1 MPNCWWFF
9 VAVAIAVG
17 AAPCAAGERRSAA
30 QRIGLKIGPET
41 TIIDGPLTASGLPD
55 YVTYLNSKLSRGVE
69 PEDNFWAAMWVV
81 FGRIRDLTPEEAA
94 GYEQWLGI
102 RIPGEGTLKIGLIDY
117 SILKQVGRVPWTRDQ
132 FPEAAN
138 WVEANAE
145 ALAAAAQ
152 AAQRPRAFA
161 PLHPYRAERYPAT
174 CVASTHVFAVQE
186 VCRLLAARSMLR
198 LGEGDPDGA
207 WRDLVT
213 QFRIARHVQGGWR
226 AFDLQVAMGIRSQ
239 AGDALTSWMS
249 AADLSAAELEWR
261 LAELRPLLATRPMA
275 EIIEGE
281 RLQFADAMISVASG
295 AVTANVVAEMGF
307 RMQRS
312 GLVPL
317 SNPSPAR
324 HAQEVLYEIESR
336 LLYSRLIRIRSDS
349 NAVLRTGAQVYTE
362 IREALSQ
369 PTHRER
375 KERLTAIQDRLKEE
389 NQRVATPG
397 AVLAEFV
404 QSHPDRLG
412 EMIGRCSL
420 VPPIGFFV
428 LYAEVVQTRAET
440 RSRILLAALRLKA
453 SLAAG
458 AKRPSRWSDLN
469 WDSADVVDPFSGE
482 PFKLRSDERAIA
494 IWSVGPNG
502 KDDYDEEKP
511 DAATDDIRTVLRLR

>member
-9 VAVAIAVG
+9 VAVAIAAG
-17 AAPCAAGERRSAA
+17 AVPAVAGERRSAA

-41 TIIDGPLTASGLPD
+41 TIIDGPLTADGLPD
-55 YVTYLNSKLSRGVE
+55 YVEHLNRKLSRGVE
-69 PEDNFWAAMWVV
+69 PEDNFWAAMWGI
-81 FGRIRDLTPEEAA
+81 FGRIRDLTPEAAA

-145 ALAAAAQ
+145 ALAATAEAAE
-152 AAQRPRAFA
+152 RPRAFA

-174 CVASTHVFAVQE
+174 CVATPHVFAVQE
-186 VCRLLAARSMLR
+186 VCRLLVARSMLR
-198 LGEGDPDGA
+198 LGEGDPEGA

-213 QFRIARHVQGGWR
+213 QFRIARHVQGGWC
-226 AFDLQVAMGIRSQ
+226 AFDLQVAIGIRSQ
-239 AGDALTSWMS
+239 AGEALTSWMS

-275 EIIEGE
+275 EIVEGE
-281 RLQFADAMISVASG
+281 RMEFADTMISVASG
-295 AVTANVVAEMGF
+295 AVTANTAAEMGF
-307 RMQRS
+307 RMARP
-312 GLVPL
+312 GLIPL
-317 SNPSPAR
+317 ANPSPAR
-324 HAQEVLYEIESR
+324 HAQEVLYEMESR
-336 LLYSRLIRIRSDS
+336 LLYSHLIRVRSDS
-349 NAVLRTGAQVYTE
+349 NAVLRTGTEVYTQ

-369 PTHRER
+369 RTHRER
-375 KERLTAIQDRLKEE
+375 KERLTVIQDRLEEE
-389 NQRVATPG
+389 NQRMDAPG

-412 EMIGRCSL
+412 EMLGRCSL
-420 VPPIGFFV
+420 SPRIGFF
-428 LYAEVVQTRAET
+428 LGYAEVVQTRSEAH
-440 RSRILLAALRLKA
+440 SRILLAALRLKA

-458 AKRPSRWSDLN
+458 VKRPGRWSDLS
-469 WDSADVVDPFSGE
+469 WDSADVVDPFSGD
-482 PFKLRSDERAIA
+482 PLKLRSDERTIA

-502 KDDYDEEKP
+502 KDDYDEAKP
-511 DAATDDIRTVLRLR
+511 DAKADDIRTVLRLR